1 LGWGWWSAWHGTG
14 LQPAVAVDPLIT
26 PTHHRTIAMLIQCT
40 RLAAAASLLTLSL
53 SATAA
58 GVFVEA
64 FLITQ
69 SGYEPG
75 ADMVITTGSCTP
87 GSTASFE
94 CVGFSRFIGL
104 GSPTTDTGT
113 VTHLRSVF
121 DAGNV
126 SQVPN
131 FVMNAKARAFAS
143 FGQLHASTFVQIQG
157 AGGNNVSIGG
167 RSMAQ
172 LTDRVTIRS
181 TVLPAGTPVTVKV
194 LMDVSGQGGG
204 RLSFGIN
211 QFNQNVDVA
220 DDFSGDPLK
229 DYETTFTAKVGEE
242 VRVNYGLTAFTRMFS
257 NGWGPGDVLNGRNNS
272 ADYGNSAYLYMGG
285 LDPAL
290 GITLQS
296 DSGFTYAVPSAV
308 PAPAA
313 AWLLLV
319 GLPVLAWRARKP
331 NRGSRD

>member
-1 LGWGWWSAWHGTG
+1 M
-14 LQPAVAVDPLIT
+14 P
-26 PTHHRTIAMLIQCT
+26 IQCP
-40 RLAAAASLLTLSL
+40 RLVAAASLLTLSL

-58 GVFVEA
+58 GVAVEA

-69 SGYEPG
+69 GGYETG
-75 ADMVITTGSCTP
+75 ADVILSMPSCTP
-87 GSTASFE
+87 GSTISTE
-94 CVGFSRFIGL
+94 CISVTRNIGL
-104 GSPTTDTGT
+104 GSPVPDTGK
-113 VTHLRSVF
+113 VTKWRSVF

-131 FVMNAKARAFAS
+131 YVMNGSAQAFAS

-181 TVLPAGTPVTVKV
+181 TLLPAGTPVSVKV

-211 QFNQNVDVA
+211 QFNQNVDVSN
-220 DDFSGDPLK
+220 DFGGDALK
-229 DYETTFTAKVGEE
+229 DYETTFSAKVGEK
-242 VRVNYGLTAFTRMFS
+242 VSVTYGLTAFTRMFS
-257 NGWGPGDVLNGRNNS
+257 SGWGPGDVLNGRNNS
-272 ADYGNSAYLYMGG
+272 ADYGNSAYVYMGG

-308 PAPAA
+308 PEPVA
-313 AWLLLV
+313 AWLLLI
-319 GLPVLAWRARKP
+319 GLPVLAWQSRK
-331 NRGSRD
+331 RGSRD

>member
-1 LGWGWWSAWHGTG
+1 M
-14 LQPAVAVDPLIT
+14 P
-26 PTHHRTIAMLIQCT
+26 IQCT

-58 GVFVEA
+58 GVSVEA

-75 ADMVITTGSCTP
+75 ADMVITGGSCTP
-87 GSTASFE
+87 GSTATFE
-94 CVGFSRFIGL
+94 CAGFNRLIGF
-104 GSPTTDTGT
+104 GSPPTDTGT

-121 DAGNV
+121 EADNG

-131 FVMNAKARAFAS
+131 YVMNGKARASAS

-157 AGGNNVSIGG
+157 AGGNNVAIGG

-181 TVLPAGTPVTVKV
+181 TALPAGTPVTVKV
-194 LMDVSGQGGG
+194 LMDVSGHGGG

-211 QFNQNVDVA
+211 QFNQIVDVA
-220 DDFSGDPLK
+220 DDFGGAALQ
-229 DYETTFTAKVGEE
+229 DYETTFSAKVGEE
-242 VRVNYGLTAFTRMFS
+242 VRVTYGLTAFTRMFS
-257 NGWGPGDVLNGRNNS
+257 NGWGTGDVLNGRNNS

-285 LDPAL
+285 LDSAL

-296 DSGFTYAVPSAV
+296 DSGFTYPLPSAV
-308 PAPAA
+308 PEPAA
-313 AWLLLV
+313 AWLVLI

-331 NRGSRD
+331 TWIARD